1 MIIRTLA
8 ASAVLALSTVAA
20 SAQGGPNEALQIAI
34 SQNAC
39 GSGGAT
45 VQSAEFIDATTIRVT
60 CLRPAGGDLGGS
72 LGPTG
77 LTVAGLTFV
86 AIISTLGGDGDGD
99 GPSGTNGT

>member
-39 GSGGAT
+39 GGGAT

-86 AIISTLGGDGDGD
+86 AIISTLGGDGDG
-99 GPSGTNGT
+99 PSGTNGT